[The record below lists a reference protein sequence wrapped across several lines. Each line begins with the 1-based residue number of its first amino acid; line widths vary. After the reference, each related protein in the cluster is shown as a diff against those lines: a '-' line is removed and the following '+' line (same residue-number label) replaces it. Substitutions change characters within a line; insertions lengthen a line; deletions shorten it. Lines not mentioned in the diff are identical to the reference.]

1 MEPLA
6 TGVKFLRQLFKDQNI
21 PVWGNSQN
29 SIKSR
34 WRGSEMQVL
43 KVVWNQ
49 RDESS
54 CQRPGEAGSVLTTVN
69 PLHEN

>member
-1 MEPLA
+1 
-6 TGVKFLRQLFKDQNI
+6 
-21 PVWGNSQN
+21 
-29 SIKSR
+29 
-34 WRGSEMQVL
+34 MQVL